1 MSRLSELYASL
12 EDTNIDDIGN
22 ELTEFFNV
30 NEDVN
35 KISFSA
41 GEINDLEEN
50 STELEFAYNGIKKL
64 STEMKR
70 MQNAGETFSLE
81 NAIFAHIAVNAYI
94 SRLGLSANDV
104 MPSLEAFVSG
114 ATSFDNTI
122 ASLESLSW
130 KIRRATD
137 DVKNKIK
144 SSFKRFFNMFKRKIP
159 EFEKKIVAVEKNY
172 KLIRKEA
179 NIQGIAVAK
188 VPFPNILKYKKS
200 IKILDILDGLE
211 ETLRFG
217 LKWAPEFMK
226 LMKTLDS
233 IRRKEY
239 KHLNDS
245 SKEDEQEKV
254 RARIETVS
262 NDLIQKFLDS
272 NKRVYPISGDMQL
285 EWVIGKLPN
294 LRSPIDK
301 KKKGKYDFDDDPNK
315 MLVIS
320 YKQIGLLL
328 DKTHKI
334 LKSNES
340 LVKFARGEGDLEEQK
355 EKNPKRRRN
364 LTAEKYSNVMVQYVT
379 HANEVA
385 NAAMSYAENNLSYY
399 LHNSSKHQYHN
410 YY

>member
-1 MSRLSELYASL
+1 
-12 EDTNIDDIGN
+12 
-22 ELTEFFNV
+22 
-30 NEDVN
+30 
-35 KISFSA
+35 
-41 GEINDLEEN
+41 
-50 STELEFAYNGIKKL
+50 
-64 STEMKR
+64 
-70 MQNAGETFSLE
+70 
-81 NAIFAHIAVNAYI
+81 
-94 SRLGLSANDV
+94 
-104 MPSLEAFVSG
+104 
-114 ATSFDNTI
+114 
-122 ASLESLSW
+122 
-130 KIRRATD
+130 
-137 DVKNKIK
+137 
-144 SSFKRFFNMFKRKIP
+144 MFKRKIP

-355 EKNPKRRRN
+355 EKKSK
-364 LTAEKYSNVMVQYVT
+364 TSKKSNCRK
-379 HANEVA
+379 NI
-385 NAAMSYAENNLSYY
+385 AM
-399 LHNSSKHQYHN
+399 
-410 YY
+410 